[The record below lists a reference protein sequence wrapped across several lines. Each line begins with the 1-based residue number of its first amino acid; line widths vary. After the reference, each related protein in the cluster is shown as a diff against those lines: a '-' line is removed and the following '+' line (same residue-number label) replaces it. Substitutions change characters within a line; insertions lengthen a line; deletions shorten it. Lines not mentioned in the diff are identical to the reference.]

1 MTLPDERYRAVLR
14 AEQFLKDLLD
24 PSKTPRVPRDI
35 RIRASGVLRHFPG
48 TWDMDRAAWAAPDV
62 FETKTEPDRLY
73 KMVKDY
79 RYGLDPE
86 YLEDLNKDQ

>member
-35 RIRASGVLRHFPG
+35 RIRASGVLRHFPSQ
-48 TWDMDRAAWAAPDV
+48 WDMDRAAWAAPTV
-62 FETKTEPDRLY
+62 FETRVEPDALY

-79 RYGLDPE
+79 KSGIDPE
-86 YLEDLNKDQ
+86 YLEDLEKDQ